1 MVQCARIYIHEFT
14 HTQRLHNAISR
25 EVIDKSVIYDYIL
38 KAKLYIRTASIVK
51 DCGIRLGARLEFSSA
66 GRSDIKE
73 KY

>member
-1 MVQCARIYIHEFT
+1 MYIHEFT

-38 KAKLYIRTASIVK
+38 KAKLYIQAASIVK
-51 DCGIRLGARLEFSSA
+51 DCGVRLGARLEFSCA